1 MDVLLKRV
9 DSNGNSQIFT
19 KNQPI
24 ITPRVTRAFLSEER
38 CPPLP
43 LLLLDHPQDLKPL
56 FVVGEGS
63 GEQLFLLLN

>member
-1 MDVLLKRV
+1 MNGLRRV
-9 DSNGNSQIFT
+9 DSNGILIFLQ

-43 LLLLDHPQDLKPL
+43 LLLFQLQDLNPL

-63 GEQLFLLLN
+63 GEQLFLLFN